1 MGVESARVPIE
12 PERVTRNGRRFFSE
26 EHKRA
31 VVERCLAA
39 GASVVAT
46 AYWRDLPADTVG
58 LLRSTRVRRFG
69 ETAIV
74 FYRRDAGG
82 IAAAG

>member
-31 VVERCLAA
+31 VVERCLAS
-39 GASVVAT
+39 GASVSAVSLAHGFR
-46 AYWRDLPADTVG
+46 ALAVGYWGDSP
-58 LLRSTRVRRFG
+58 RSTRSG
-69 ETAIV
+69 SQPDE
-74 FYRRDAGG
+74 
-82 IAAAG
+82 